1 VHFSTGYPQG
11 QLVDFAVFLHFMKV
25 YHGIDQFT
33 PPAGAVVTVGTFDGV
48 HLGHRAI
55 LNRLTEKARALRGSS
70 VVLTFSPHPR
80 AVLQPEAEIQLLSTD
95 AEKAALMEGLGIDH
109 LIIHP
114 FTKAFSR
121 ITSLEFVRNILVEQM
136 GTQHLVIGY
145 DHHFGR
151 NREGSFDHLKE
162 FGPSYGFEVEEIP
175 ATDVDAVAVSSTKI
189 RNALSQ
195 GDVTTARHY
204 LTYPYAFTG
213 TVVEGKQLGRQLGFP
228 TANLNIVGTDKLIP
242 ADGVY
247 AVNALTDGHTYRAM
261 CNIGTKPTLGDAYR
275 NVEVHLLGF
284 EGNLYN
290 TPLTIQ
296 FLAFLRPGQ
305 KFDSLEALEQQL
317 HRDAH
322 AALAVAD

>member
-1 VHFSTGYPQG
+1 
-11 QLVDFAVFLHFMKV
+11 MKV
-25 YHGIDQFT
+25 YQGIEQFA
-33 PPAGAVVTVGTFDGV
+33 PPARAVVTVGTFDGV
-48 HLGHRAI
+48 HMGHRAI
-55 LNRLTEKARALRGSS
+55 LQRLTQKARSMGGTS

-80 AVLQPEAEIQLLSTD
+80 AVLQPETEIKLLNTD
-95 AEKAALMEGLGIDH
+95 AEKAALMEELGIDH

-121 ITSLEFVRNILVEQM
+121 TTSLEFVRNILVEQL

-151 NREGSFDHLKE
+151 NREGSFEHLVE

-175 ATDVDAVAVSSTKI
+175 AADVDAVAVSSTKI
-189 RNALSQ
+189 RNALTH

-213 TVVEGKQLGRQLGFP
+213 QVVEGKQLGRQLGFP
-228 TANLNIVGTDKLIP
+228 TANLNIVGSDKLIP

-247 AVNALTDGHTYRAM
+247 AVNALTNGQSYRAM

-284 EGNLYN
+284 EGNLYH
-290 TPLTIQ
+290 TTLTIQ
-296 FLAFLRPGQ
+296 FLAFLRPSQ
-305 KFDSLEALEQQL
+305 KFESLQALEQQL
-317 HRDAH
+317 HTDAQ